1 MVCFGLGIPAS
12 FKNTVDVGGKC
23 IMTLKQK
30 IIAITFAVSLL
41 IAMLIPI
48 SFFDENLDIDFESMS
63 KFAAKLIVFLILS
76 TCALCW
82 VGAMAGWR
90 LGRENGLQELGCA
103 ILAFLG
109 VYVSILVA
117 LYQLTPESQR

>member
-1 MVCFGLGIPAS
+1 
-12 FKNTVDVGGKC
+12 
-23 IMTLKQK
+23 MTLKQK

-63 KFAAKLIVFLILS
+63 KFVAKLIVFLILS

-82 VGAMAGWR
+82 VGATAGWR